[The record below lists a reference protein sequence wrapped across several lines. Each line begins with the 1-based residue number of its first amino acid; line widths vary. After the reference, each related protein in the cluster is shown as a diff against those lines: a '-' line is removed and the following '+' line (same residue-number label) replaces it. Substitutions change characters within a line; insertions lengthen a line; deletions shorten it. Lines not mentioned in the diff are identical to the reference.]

1 MKFNKEALDSSI
13 GSSISSSSSERC
25 GNSVTDEAVQCALF
39 QSLLDG
45 GKKPAAAKPDD
56 VGTKGDIPY
65 LAKYDDDGS
74 MAAMAAMAAKLAD
87 DGSNSSRISKMGVSV
102 KVAKKKDDKPKRG
115 APDGRPSTAVDRMES
130 KAANVDTKKPRR
142 PEVIDLSQNDED
154 DIPDLVHRKSLFTT
168 MASKFSKKKPMD
180 NKPKRGAPDG
190 RPSTAVDRMESKA
203 ANVDPKKPCRPE
215 EMDTMDDADADILQ
229 EFQKIIVQLSLVDG
243 CDENDDNVFV
253 EGGVIDLSG
262 DDDDAPYVF
271 QPSGAGPPPDKTPAE
286 KEALYQE
293 FMRKLDEAD
302 DYYFKEK
309 DIRRGDLL
317 EALKR
322 CFQPNNLKR
331 GDLLALAQG
340 KCGVP
345 EGRRGGVN
353 FEGFTAPNDDTVF
366 SRNASIQGATS
377 IANAL
382 PPNGTGDRRAFQYTP
397 SNRLRVMGLNCRF
410 GCKSTK
416 TQHGEHCDEPD
427 EIEARVSVL
436 IACAT
441 IEYLIAMGTFVLYLN
456 FGGLAVKGLMEDV
469 RRNLRRLPDAHRA
482 CVVAKG
488 THMYRIHY
496 CVGDPREQADSVT
509 RHMMNMSDQ
518 IDSFMRN
525 VVNPIRVN
533 ERKRRFKWQDGAMMN
548 KLYDDD
554 NAVCVVS
561 DFHQASV
568 DNLYAKSHQQA
579 VARGHMAAEALRK
592 KYGDNCYQMLG
603 RLSMETQAA
612 RYGQT

>member
-1 MKFNKEALDSSI
+1 MPI
-13 GSSISSSSSERC
+13 
-25 GNSVTDEAVQCALF
+25 
-39 QSLLDG
+39 LL
-45 GKKPAAAKPDD
+45 
-56 VGTKGDIPY
+56 
-65 LAKYDDDGS
+65 
-74 MAAMAAMAAKLAD
+74 
-87 DGSNSSRISKMGVSV
+87 
-102 KVAKKKDDKPKRG
+102 
-115 APDGRPSTAVDRMES
+115 
-130 KAANVDTKKPRR
+130 
-142 PEVIDLSQNDED
+142 
-154 DIPDLVHRKSLFTT
+154 
-168 MASKFSKKKPMD
+168 
-180 NKPKRGAPDG
+180 
-190 RPSTAVDRMESKA
+190 
-203 ANVDPKKPCRPE
+203 
-215 EMDTMDDADADILQ
+215 
-229 EFQKIIVQLSLVDG
+229 
-243 CDENDDNVFV
+243 
-253 EGGVIDLSG
+253 
-262 DDDDAPYVF
+262 
-271 QPSGAGPPPDKTPAE
+271 
-286 KEALYQE
+286 
-293 FMRKLDEAD
+293 
-302 DYYFKEK
+302 
-309 DIRRGDLL
+309 
-317 EALKR
+317 
-322 CFQPNNLKR
+322 
-331 GDLLALAQG
+331 
-340 KCGVP
+340 
-345 EGRRGGVN
+345 
-353 FEGFTAPNDDTVF
+353 
-366 SRNASIQGATS
+366 
-377 IANAL
+377 
-382 PPNGTGDRRAFQYTP
+382 
-397 SNRLRVMGLNCRF
+397 CRF

-612 RYGQT
+612 RYGQTVSERAADLGRLSMETQAARYGQTVSERATDLGRLSMATQAARYGQTVSERAADLSNYSMLVQGLKLQNIDVDSLLKYLNEGETLEERALASGIDVKKTKSKWMSEMRKKVKNKSAGIDGLVKKLTTRGQTINDHMAAMRSNFTSEGSKRGAQIAIKKALLENVVSFHM